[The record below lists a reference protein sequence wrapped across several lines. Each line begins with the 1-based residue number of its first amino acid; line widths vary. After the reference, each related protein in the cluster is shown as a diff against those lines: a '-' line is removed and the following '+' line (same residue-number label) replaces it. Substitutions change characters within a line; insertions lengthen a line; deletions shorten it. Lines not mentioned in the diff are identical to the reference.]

1 MDSHGCCTW
10 QNDRDWFNLL
20 SQLWQRRFIIITVLK
35 KSCDSG
41 RLVVQIHCKINIK
54 QNKMLISKTKT
65 SDAAG
70 HQSRISSE
78 CEGFRWHHGK
88 WIPPFSIHNDCPPSR
103 HKSSCLCGKCG
114 KIFHVFFLYLTFMNC
129 FDSGRFL
136 NWFNRRRKKKNGG
149 NIGVEWF
156 PRQANMNVVLFME
169 TTHYRQKNSNVVWQL
184 NGTNQK
190 SIRRLKVHNP

>member
-1 MDSHGCCTW
+1 MKALDGIMENEFLHFQYTMTAHHL
-10 QNDRDWFNLL
+10 DINLHA
-20 SQLWQRRFIIITVLK
+20 SVENVE
-35 KSCDSG
+35 KSF
-41 RLVVQIHCKINIK
+41 
-54 QNKMLISKTKT
+54 M
-65 SDAAG
+65 
-70 HQSRISSE
+70 
-78 CEGFRWHHGK
+78 F
-88 WIPPFSIHNDCPPSR
+88 
-103 HKSSCLCGKCG
+103 
-114 KIFHVFFLYLTFMNC
+114 FFLYLTFMNC